1 MLNQLYDELKE
12 LHLKHY
18 EMRMT
23 EDSTILLRAE
33 CFDEKHQEEVRL
45 IQESASKYEVVMH
58 WDGRYIE
65 IY

>member
-1 MLNQLYDELKE
+1 MLNQLFNELKE
-12 LHLKHY
+12 LPLQHY

-23 EDSTILLRAE
+23 ADYTILLCAE
-33 CFDEKHQEEVRL
+33 RFDEEHMEEARL
-45 IQESASKYEVVMH
+45 IQESASKYEVIMH